1 MNTEDYIRI
10 IENAA
15 PLPLEKIIQLEVSTW
30 EASNERRLIVLGDQ
44 YYRGDHA
51 VLEKTRKEITR
62 DGRVMEN
69 STLANKKLV
78 HAFLRKLVDQKTGYL
93 LAKQPSIQTNSKEY
107 YEELKSVLLDKRF
120 LKLLKNV
127 GKDAVKAGRGW
138 LHPYYNEQGTLSFK
152 RIPPLEAIP
161 LWKDADHTE
170 LDAFIRVYEIEVYE
184 ADRKRIV
191 RKIEYWDESG
201 VKRYTDDPL
210 NLGGLTL
217 DVDKSTY
224 HFSMLDGEKEVGM
237 NWERVPFIC
246 FKYNDDEIPLI
257 KFVKSLIDDYD
268 EQHSDNA
275 NNITDMPNGIYVLTN
290 YDGTDLSDFR
300 ENLSKYRA
308 IKVSGDGKVDTLTLD
323 LKPEALEKHADQL
336 RKDIY
341 EFGRGVDTQSE
352 KFGNSPSGIA
362 LKFLYADLDMDAND
376 METEFQ
382 AAIDDLLFFVDAA
395 IYNRTNVDYEEE
407 SVDFIFNRDI
417 LINETEAVTN
427 AKDSVGVISDK
438 TIMSN
443 HPWVTD
449 TGAEAEQLKK
459 EQEEAAARM
468 PAYPGL
474 EDPVPATGGD
484 EE

>member
-15 PLPLEKIIQLEVSTW
+15 PLSLEKIIQLEVSTW
-30 EASNERRLIVLGDQ
+30 EASRERRLIVLGDQ
-44 YYRGDHA
+44 YYRADHE
-51 VLEKTRKEITR
+51 VLNKTRREITR
-62 DGRVMEN
+62 DGRTMEN

-93 LAKQPSIQTNSKEY
+93 LAKQPSIQTDSKEY

-120 LKLLKNV
+120 LKLLKNI
-127 GKDAVKAGRGW
+127 GKDAVKAARGW
-138 LHPYYNEQGTLSFK
+138 MHPYYNEKGVLSFK

-191 RKIEYWDESG
+191 RKIEYWDKSG

-210 NLGGLTL
+210 NPAGLTL
-217 DVDKSTY
+217 DESTY
-224 HFSMLDGEKEVGM
+224 HFSVLEGEKEVGM

-290 YDGTDLSDFR
+290 YDGTDLGDFR

-308 IKVSGDGKVDTLTLD
+308 IKVSGDGKVNTLTLD

-362 LKFLYADLDMDAND
+362 LKFLYADLDMDANE

-382 AAIDDLLFFVDAA
+382 SALDDLMFFIDAD

>member
-15 PLPLEKIIQLEVSTW
+15 PLSLEKIIQLEVSTW

-44 YYRGDHA
+44 YYRGDHD
-51 VLEKTRKEITR
+51 VLKKTRKEITR
-62 DGRVMEN
+62 EGRVIEN

-93 LAKQPSIQTNSKEY
+93 LAKQPSIQTDSKEY
-107 YEELKSVLLDKRF
+107 YEELKKVLLDKRF

-138 LHPYYNEQGTLSFK
+138 LHPYYNEDGVLAFK

-184 ADRKRIV
+184 ADRKRII
-191 RKIEYWDESG
+191 RKIEYWDKRG

-217 DVDKSTY
+217 NADESTY
-224 HFSMLDGEKEVGM
+224 HFSMLEGEKEVGM

-275 NNITDMPNGIYVLTN
+275 NNITDMPNGIFVLTD
-290 YDGTDLSDFR
+290 YDGTDLGEFR
-300 ENLSKYRA
+300 EFLSKYRA
-308 IKVSGDGKVDTLTLD
+308 VKVSGTGKVETLTLD
-323 LKPEALEKHADQL
+323 LNPEALEKHTEQL

-362 LKFLYADLDMDAND
+362 LKFLYADLDMDANE

-382 AAIDDLLFFVDAA
+382 AALDNLMFFIDAD
-395 IYNRTNVDYEEE
+395 IYNRTDKDYEEE

-459 EQEEAAARM
+459 EQKEAAARM